1 MPTTLLFPKFCESI
15 VRLVLKRYPSGKI
28 IVTENEQARRK
39 KELEGLSL
47 IATKKKEL
55 QHQKLDRPPNIA
67 ERLSRGL
74 DSMLAVIGPRLV
86 GTSIT
91 HYRWIPL
98 QERTYVQSML
108 KPMLPELR
116 GIYLYLRKTSR
127 CINRIGIIDYLKFF
141 VQMDLIDNT
150 RFTLEH
156 AAKCWSSVTYFV
168 GNVHLDLADF
178 DLFVEVLVCC
188 ADTVTVSELVT
199 MEKRVLNFMKELLSK
214 YERKCLR
221 CR

>member
-1 MPTTLLFPKFCESI
+1 
-15 VRLVLKRYPSGKI
+15 
-28 IVTENEQARRK
+28 
-39 KELEGLSL
+39 
-47 IATKKKEL
+47 
-55 QHQKLDRPPNIA
+55 
-67 ERLSRGL
+67 
-74 DSMLAVIGPRLV
+74 
-86 GTSIT
+86 
-91 HYRWIPL
+91 
-98 QERTYVQSML
+98 
-108 KPMLPELR
+108 MLPELR

-141 VQMDLIDNT
+141 VQMDFIDNT
-150 RFTLEH
+150 RFTMEH

-188 ADTVTVSELVT
+188 ADVLTKSELVT
-199 MEKRVLNFMKELLSK
+199 MDKRVRNFMKELLSK